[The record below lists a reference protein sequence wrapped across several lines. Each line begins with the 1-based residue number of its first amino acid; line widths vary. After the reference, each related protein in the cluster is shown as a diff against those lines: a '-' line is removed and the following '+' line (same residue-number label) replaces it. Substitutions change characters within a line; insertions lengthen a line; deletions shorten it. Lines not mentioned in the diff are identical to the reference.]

1 MAYILAFGFSL
12 LLLSAPVI
20 QPILIFFAYIK
31 MGNQLDAAKAFTTI
45 ALFNL
50 MRFPFAF
57 LPMGLAQWT
66 QARVG
71 IIRISR
77 FLLAEEIQSYVHKD
91 DAWFEEAHK
100 AIPGSEIPC
109 GGGSSGGSGGS
120 DLSSSTGEVVISIND
135 ASLGWLTEKDVEI
148 AEEARLAGD
157 KADEARRKAETVVVQ
172 GDKATKAGCCS
183 GGSMA
188 YQAMAT
194 QEEGKDSARV
204 DAVTDTDGVQ
214 LEGIGTELT
223 SAGVANVGT
232 GEGVDLDEDV
242 DVNMDGTGALA
253 AAESVEGLVG
263 INRGL
268 YTLEGISLQ
277 LRKGQLLAVVGT
289 VGSGKSS
296 FISALIGELT
306 LKKGSMGMRGSIAY
320 CDQKPWIL
328 NATLR
333 NNVLFGLPY
342 DEQRFDAAVH
352 AASLEDDLS
361 VLPGGAETEI
371 GERGINLSGGQKARV
386 ALARAVYRDADVYL
400 LDDPL
405 SAVDAHVCDHLF
417 RECIQGAL
425 KDKTVVLVTHQAHLL
440 SKCDLICVLDQG
452 KQLCCDTYDAL
463 SRNGMD
469 LNAYLPQKADQAND
483 SEDRARSRSHSRSR
497 TGSGDIL
504 PVSGRE
510 SNRRDPDD
518 CEGARALDSEQKA
531 ATRKD
536 ANKAKTSLT
545 TTEERNVG
553 HVENAAYMYYIRS
566 GGMYMFGAILV
577 VMSLGKCCELTAAF
591 HLATWSKRAVDG
603 EQRGDPLSSEENMDY
618 LNMYVGAWRVARILF
633 CCTCSQSSPNRV
645 HLFFLSTSVLF
656 ALSLP
661 SVQTYVPLD
670 P

>member
-71 IIRISR
+71 IIRITG
-77 FLLAEEIQSYVHKD
+77 FLLAEELESYVHKD
-91 DAWFEEAHK
+91 DAWFEEAHNK
-100 AIPGSEIPC
+100 AIPGSGIP
-109 GGGSSGGSGGS
+109 G
-120 DLSSSTGEVVISIND
+120 STGEVIISIND
-135 ASLGWLTEKDVEI
+135 ASLGWLTERDVDM
-148 AEEARLAGD
+148 AEEVRLAKE
-157 KADEARRKAETVVVQ
+157 KADEARRAATVAAQSNKAS
-172 GDKATKAGCCS
+172 KAGCCS
-183 GGSMA
+183 SGGAA
-188 YQAMAT
+188 YEAT
-194 QEEGKDSARV
+194 ATEEEGTGSAPI
-204 DAVTDTDGVQ
+204 DTVTDTDGVQ

-223 SAGVANVGT
+223 VTGVANMGAGVG
-232 GEGVDLDEDV
+232 VSV
-242 DVNMDGTGALA
+242 DGTDALA
-253 AAESVEGLVG
+253 AVESVEGLVG

-268 YTLEGISLQ
+268 HTLEGISLQ
-277 LRKGQLLAVVGT
+277 LRRGQLLAVVGT

-306 LKKGSMGMRGSIAY
+306 LKKGSMGLRGNIAY

-333 NNVLFGLPY
+333 DNVLFGLPY
-342 DEQRFDAAVH
+342 NEKRFDAAVH

-440 SKCDLICVLDQG
+440 SECDLICVLDQG

-469 LNAYLPQKADQAND
+469 LNAYLPQKADQVDD
-483 SEDRARSRSHSRSR
+483 SEDRARSRSHSQSRSGSR
-497 TGSGDIL
+497 TGSDDVL
-504 PVSGRE
+504 PISGRDGD
-510 SNRRDPDD
+510 RRGQDD

-603 EQRGDPLSSEENMDY
+603 EQRGDPLSSGENMDY
-618 LNMYVGAWRVARILF
+618 LNMYVNARRVASMLF
-633 CCTCSQSSPNRV
+633 CCTCRLSSPDHV
-645 HLFFLSTSVLF
+645 HPFFLSTSVLF
-656 ALSLP
+656 TFSHVP
-661 SVQTYVPLD
+661 ITPVQTYVPLD